1 MTCPPTLDG
10 TIIPAQGPGGKPP
23 YAAHQG
29 HTSGLA
35 SIPQCVAMSSRRD
48 VLVGVRILPLGG
60 HRFSASRPGVRPSGG
75 AAESVGC
82 LYSSAAPA
90 GSRPCRRGICCQI
103 GSGGAGG
110 VRTPGG
116 HPLLL

>member
-48 VLVGVRILPLGG
+48 VLVGVRILPLGD

-82 LYSSAAPA
+82 LYSFTGRATSLTVP
-90 GSRPCRRGICCQI
+90 RGW
-103 GSGGAGG
+103 
-110 VRTPGG
+110 
-116 HPLLL
+116 H